1 MRCSRCNAEVPESG
15 RFCPACGGAVSDS
28 LSHLPTEMG
37 SAPKPVPPKPPSSVG
52 RLISSGS
59 LDLGAFP
66 PGAMLGERYRIIGLL
81 GRGGMGEVYRADDL
95 KLGQAVALKF
105 LPKAVSGDEAL
116 LARFHAEVRLARQV
130 SHPNVCRIYDIGE
143 IEGRHFLSMEYVD
156 GEDLASLL
164 KRIGHLPVDKTVD
177 IARQLCAG
185 LHAAHEKGVL
195 HRDLKPANIMLD
207 GRGRVRITDFGLA
220 VAAEEAANVGE
231 ISGTPA
237 YMAPEQLAG
246 RPASVRSDLYALGL
260 VLYEVATGKRAFD
273 APTLAEMRRK
283 HEQETPVAPSNV
295 LAGFDPAV
303 ERVILRCL
311 EKDPRAR
318 PSSAVQV
325 AGALPGGDPLAAAL
339 AAGETPSPEMVA
351 AAGPEGVIPTA
362 RAAALLGGII
372 VLLGLGVALTRWG
385 TDLGLSP
392 LPKPPDALEE
402 RAREIARH
410 LGWTDPPADSAR
422 WFSRDYA
429 YLSHLA
435 RTGTSGW
442 ARDLAAGWWKPASFE
457 YRQSPRPLVPAN
469 ALGEVRSADP
479 PLDVTGML
487 AVVLDPEGRLRSF
500 VAIPPQALPP
510 ATAAPAPPAWDTLFS
525 EAGLDVKSF
534 AASEPVWL
542 PPVPFDS
549 IAGFS
554 GPMPGGGGVTLHVV
568 AASFRGRP
576 VSFETV
582 APWSAPSRDASQAVA
597 FRARLNDAAFFA
609 GVLFVTA
616 AAGWFARRNARLGR
630 GDRRGAARL
639 GGGVFVVA
647 FANGILALHPALFG
661 TFQSLLAILFMPAGL
676 AGIAWTL
683 YLAFEPYFRR
693 HYPDLLVSWTRLV
706 GGRFGDPLVG
716 RDVLGGLLLGCA
728 SFLLLVA
735 VNAAPAFLAS
745 GGQTPVFFDAGTLG
759 GVRGVVASAAGR
771 LVDSLMGTLLSTAIL
786 FVGTLLLRRR
796 PLAIGVLW
804 AFSFALNA
812 GRENAL
818 LEIPAGVLAAALIVV
833 ALLRFGFVGL
843 GAHFVARQMLA
854 SVPLTL
860 DLSAWYA
867 GYGLFFVLVVLAL
880 AAWGFWSAR
889 GGGPLFGT
897 AGLDD

>member
-1 MRCSRCNAEVPESG
+1 
-15 RFCPACGGAVSDS
+15 
-28 LSHLPTEMG
+28 
-37 SAPKPVPPKPPSSVG
+37 
-52 RLISSGS
+52 
-59 LDLGAFP
+59 
-66 PGAMLGERYRIIGLL
+66 MLGERYRIVGLL

-164 KRIGHLPVDKTVD
+164 KRIGHLPADKTVD

-231 ISGTPA
+231 VSGTPA

-246 RPASVRSDLYALGL
+246 KPASVRSDLYALGL

-283 HEQETPVAPSNV
+283 HEQETPAAPSAV

-318 PSSAVQV
+318 PSSAVQL

-351 AAGPEGVIPTA
+351 AAGPEGVIPNA
-362 RAAALLGGII
+362 RAAALLGGI
-372 VLLGLGVALTRWG
+372 VVFLCLGVALSRWG

-402 RAREIARH
+402 RAREVARR

-422 WFSRDYA
+422 WFFRDYP

-435 RTGTSGW
+435 RTGKPGW
-442 ARDLAAGWWKPASFE
+442 ARDLAARWWKPAAFI
-457 YRQSPRPLVPAN
+457 YRQSPRPLLPVN
-469 ALGEVRSADP
+469 GFGELWESDP
-479 PLDVTGML
+479 PLDVTGMFT
-487 AVVLDPEGRLRSF
+487 VVLDPEGRLRSF
-500 VAIPPQALPP
+500 VAIPPQALPRTAVAP
-510 ATAAPAPPAWDTLFS
+510 AAPDWNTLFS
-525 EAGLDVKSF
+525 EAGLDAKSF
-534 AASEPVWL
+534 VASEPVWL
-542 PPVPFDS
+542 PRIPFDS

-554 GPMPGGGGVTLHVV
+554 GPMPGDAGVTLRVV
-568 AASFRGRP
+568 AAAFRARP
-576 VSFETV
+576 VSFEIV
-582 APWSAPSRDASQAVA
+582 APWSEPSRDAPRPQAL
-597 FRARLNDAAFFA
+597 RERIGRSAFFA
-609 GVLFVTA
+609 GLLSVA
-616 AAGWFARRNARLGR
+616 AAAAWFARRNARLGR
-630 GDRRGAARL
+630 GDRRGAARVA
-639 GGGVFVVA
+639 GAMFVA
-647 FANGILALHPALFG
+647 SFATSLFDLHPALIG
-661 TFQSLLAILFMPAGL
+661 RGDWSTLVPILFLPAGL
-676 AGIAWTL
+676 TGLAWIL

-716 RDVLGGLLLGCA
+716 RDLLGGLLLGSVA
-728 SFLLLVA
+728 FLILIA

-745 GGQTPVFFDAGTLG
+745 GGQTPVYFDAGTLG
-759 GVRGVVASAAGR
+759 GIRGVVAGVAGR
-771 LVDSLMGTLLSTAIL
+771 LVDTVMATLLYTAIL
-786 FVGTLLLRRR
+786 FVGTLLLRQR
-796 PLAIGVLW
+796 PLAIGVVW
-804 AFSFALNA
+804 VFAFATGA

-818 LEIPAGVLAAALIVV
+818 LEVPAAALTAAIVV
-833 ALLRFGFVGL
+833 FALLRFGFVGL
-843 GAHFVARQMLA
+843 GALFVARNMLS

-860 DLSAWYA
+860 DFSTWYA
-867 GYGLFFVLVVLAL
+867 GYGLFFVLLVVAL
-880 AAWGFWSAR
+880 AGWGFWSAR

-897 AGLDD
+897 ADLDD

>member
-1 MRCSRCNAEVPESG
+1 
-15 RFCPACGGAVSDS
+15 
-28 LSHLPTEMG
+28 
-37 SAPKPVPPKPPSSVG
+37 
-52 RLISSGS
+52 
-59 LDLGAFP
+59 
-66 PGAMLGERYRIIGLL
+66 
-81 GRGGMGEVYRADDL
+81 
-95 KLGQAVALKF
+95 
-105 LPKAVSGDEAL
+105 
-116 LARFHAEVRLARQV
+116 
-130 SHPNVCRIYDIGE
+130 
-143 IEGRHFLSMEYVD
+143 
-156 GEDLASLL
+156 
-164 KRIGHLPVDKTVD
+164 
-177 IARQLCAG
+177 
-185 LHAAHEKGVL
+185 
-195 HRDLKPANIMLD
+195 
-207 GRGRVRITDFGLA
+207 
-220 VAAEEAANVGE
+220 
-231 ISGTPA
+231 
-237 YMAPEQLAG
+237 
-246 RPASVRSDLYALGL
+246 
-260 VLYEVATGKRAFD
+260 
-273 APTLAEMRRK
+273 
-283 HEQETPVAPSNV
+283 
-295 LAGFDPAV
+295 
-303 ERVILRCL
+303 
-311 EKDPRAR
+311 
-318 PSSAVQV
+318 
-325 AGALPGGDPLAAAL
+325 
-339 AAGETPSPEMVA
+339 
-351 AAGPEGVIPTA
+351 
-362 RAAALLGGII
+362 
-372 VLLGLGVALTRWG
+372 VLLGLAVTLTRWG

-392 LPKPPDALEE
+392 LPKPPDVLEE

-410 LGWTDPPADSAR
+410 LGWADPPSDSAR

-435 RTGTSGW
+435 RTGKPRW
-442 ARDLAAGWWKPASFE
+442 ARDLAAGWWKPASFV

-469 ALGEVRSADP
+469 ADGEVRSADP

-487 AVVLDPEGRLRSF
+487 TFVLDPEGRLRSF

-510 ATAAPAPPAWDTLFS
+510 AAAAPAPPAWDTLFS

-554 GPMPGGGGVTLHVV
+554 GPMPGGGGATLHVV
-568 AASFRGRP
+568 AAAFRGRP
-576 VSFETV
+576 VSFEIV
-582 APWSAPSRDASQAVA
+582 APWSDPSRDASQAVA

-616 AAGWFARRNARLGR
+616 AAAWFARRNARLGR

-639 GGGVFVVA
+639 GAGVFVVS
-647 FANGILALHPALFG
+647 FAYGILALHPDLFG
-661 TFQSLLAILFMPAGL
+661 TFQSLVVILFTPAGL

-693 HYPDLLVSWTRLV
+693 HFPDLLVSWTRLV

-745 GGQTPVFFDAGTLG
+745 GGQTPVFFDAQTLD
-759 GVRGVVASAAGR
+759 GVRGVAANAMGR
-771 LVDSLMGTLLSTAIL
+771 LVATLMQTLFSTAIL

-796 PLAIGVLW
+796 PLAIGALW

-818 LEIPAGVLAAALIVV
+818 LEIPAGALAAAFIVV

-843 GAHFVARQMLA
+843 GAQFVMRNMLA

-880 AAWGFWSAR
+880 AAWGFWAAR